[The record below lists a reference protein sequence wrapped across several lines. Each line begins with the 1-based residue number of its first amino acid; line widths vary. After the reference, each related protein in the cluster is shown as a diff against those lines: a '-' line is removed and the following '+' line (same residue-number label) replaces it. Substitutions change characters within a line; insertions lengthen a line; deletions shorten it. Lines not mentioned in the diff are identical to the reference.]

1 MKHNVDLNR
10 ISDFIRII
18 EFGNL
23 SRAAEAMGERKAKL
37 SRSLALL
44 EEELGV
50 QLVYRTTRQFQL
62 THAGQSF
69 YQRCK
74 LYISELDQAVMSLSS
89 QDQGLSGTIRIT
101 APEDIG
107 MLKITSLVSEYS
119 KQNPSVKFDLIYSNE
134 VLDIV
139 KLGIDIAVRVGHL
152 KDSSMIQKKVGKVDF
167 VLACSPKY
175 LERIR
180 IPGHPDQ
187 LEGLDLIG
195 FSREKDMKWNLQSG
209 TQKKSVKIKPAHSAN
224 NFITVRDLAR
234 SGHGVAF
241 MPLSICEDQI
251 RSGELVH
258 ILKAWGREGVPI
270 QVAMP
275 HQKNISKL
283 VRNCFDFTVRKLS
296 EAF

>member
-1 MKHNVDLNR
+1 MKHSVDLNR
-10 ISDFIRII
+10 ISDFIRVI

-37 SRSLALL
+37 SRNLALL

-62 THAGQSF
+62 THSGQAF
-69 YQRCK
+69 YEKCK
-74 LYISELDQAVMSLSS
+74 TYIAELDQAVLSLSN
-89 QDQGLSGTIRIT
+89 QEQGLSGVIRIT

-107 MLKITSLVSEYS
+107 MLKITSIVSEYS
-119 KQNPSVKFDLIYSNE
+119 RHNPHVEFDLIYSNE
-134 VLDIV
+134 VLDLV
-139 KLGIDIAVRVGHL
+139 KLGIDIAIRVGNL
-152 KDSSMIQKKVGKVDF
+152 KDSSMIQKKVGKVEF

-175 LERIR
+175 LERNR
-180 IPGHPDQ
+180 VPNHPDQ
-187 LEGLDLIG
+187 LEELDLIG

-209 TQKKSVKIKPAHSAN
+209 TQKTSFKIKPVHSAN

-234 SGHGVAF
+234 NGHGVAF
-241 MPLSICEDQI
+241 LPLSVCEEEM
-251 RSGELVH
+251 RNGELVQ
-258 ILKAWGREGVPI
+258 ILKSWGREGVPI

-283 VRNCFDFTVRKLS
+283 VRHCFDFTVRKLTES
-296 EAF
+296 F